1 MIRNLLKKIVS
12 TLIIIILS
20 PISIA
25 FDITII
31 VTVPIITFFGWLY
44 DSDVEN
50 ETYIS
55 LLLEGYAW
63 FFTNYDDTVELF
75 QVLCRNLYK

>member
-31 VTVPIITFFGWLY
+31 VTVPIITFFEWLY

-55 LLLEGYAW
+55 LLLEGYTW